1 MGPITGTMDSVDGQ
15 SPQNRMRA
23 ADSDR
28 ERVAERLRAAHD
40 EGRLDLTEYD
50 QRVQQAW
57 AARTY
62 GELEALTADLPEP
75 RLSRPPAARAAR
87 DELRPQRRDRHG
99 RGAVAAWAGASVI
112 NLVIWAIVSL
122 TTLHWVY
129 PWWIWVAGPWGA
141 LLLVGWLS
149 GRGDAGR
156 SAR

>member
-1 MGPITGTMDSVDGQ
+1 MAPTTGTMDSVDGQ
-15 SPQNRMRA
+15 PPRNRMRA
-23 ADSDR
+23 ADIDR
-28 ERVAERLRAAHD
+28 ERVAERLRAAHA

-62 GELEALTADLPEP
+62 GELDALIADLPEP
-75 RLSRPPAARAAR
+75 RASRPPAPRAAR
-87 DELRPQRRDRHG
+87 DELRPQRQSRH
-99 RGAVAAWAGASVI
+99 RREAVAAWAGASVI

-149 GRGDAGR
+149 RRGETGR